1 MFVDLCPGIY
11 IKCGTGERGHVEAYI
26 AKYGYIGIFI
36 GTFLEGETTVLL
48 GGIFSKLGYM
58 SVWVVMLYAFAGTFV
73 GDCTFFAIG
82 RFFGKNIVE
91 RFAFI
96 RNKVPLANRVI
107 RKNGNFIIF
116 MIRFLVGIRAVIL
129 ILLGCTNLKMSKF
142 LTFSVLN
149 SIAWSILI
157 SIIGFAFGEVVLVFV
172 SDIKK
177 YESIIVPV
185 VLVLV
190 IVLILIYR
198 HIVKEKEKKAYGNE

>member
-1 MFVDLCPGIY
+1 MEG
-11 IKCGTGERGHVEAYI
+11 YI

-58 SVWVVMLYAFAGTFV
+58 SVWAVMLYAFAGTFV

-91 RFAFI
+91 RFHFI
-96 RNKVPLANRVI
+96 RNRVPLANKII

-116 MIRFLVGIRAVIL
+116 MIRFLVGIRAVVL

-149 SIAWSILI
+149 SVAWSILV
-157 SIIGFAFGEVVLVFV
+157 SLIGFAFGEVFLVFV
-172 SDIKK
+172 SDIRK
-177 YESIIVPV
+177 YESTIVPV

-190 IVLILIYR
+190 TVLILVYR
-198 HIVKEKEKKAYGNE
+198 HVVKEKEKKAYGNE

>member
-1 MFVDLCPGIY
+1 
-11 IKCGTGERGHVEAYI
+11 VEAYI

-58 SVWVVMLYAFAGTFV
+58 SVWMVMIYAFAGTFA
-73 GDCTFFAIG
+73 GDCTFFAVG
-82 RFFGKNIVE
+82 RYFGKNIVE
-91 RFAFI
+91 RFDFI
-96 RNKVPLANRVI
+96 RSKVPLANKVI

-142 LTFSVLN
+142 LTYSVLN
-149 SIAWSILI
+149 SVAWSILI
-157 SIIGFAFGEVVLVFV
+157 SVIGFVFGEVVLVLV

-177 YESIIVPV
+177 YESIIVPA
-185 VLVLV
+185 VLALV
-190 IVLILIYR
+190 IMLILIYR
-198 HIVKEKEKKAYGNE
+198 HIVKEKEKEAYGDE